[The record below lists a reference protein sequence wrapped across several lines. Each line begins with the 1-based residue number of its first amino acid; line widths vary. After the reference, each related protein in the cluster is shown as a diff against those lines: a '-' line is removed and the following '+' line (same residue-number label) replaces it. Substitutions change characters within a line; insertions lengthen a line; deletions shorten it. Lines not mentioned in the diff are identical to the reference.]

1 MATKLWEKVNIIT
14 GQSSKSRNLVPLIN
28 AGAKFIVSSLPE
40 KFLWSIAS
48 ETEINGWSDSAATS
62 ASISEGSGIA
72 YDKILAVYRQDG
84 TDSNGNAK
92 KRIAEEVS
100 DKGIHIFDESSSL
113 LKPTKMFP
121 KFYKLSGK
129 IYIKPAPDYNASSST
144 QSYTPV
150 GGSSTNVT
158 TLNGD
163 KGVIVYAA
171 PPETD
176 ENTDVW
182 VLVEYENIVLYYAAS
197 LDMKRLCQSYRD
209 SITTHLS
216 TITGTYLASFE
227 SALPTLADVAVPVKP
242 SLPSLSSSA
251 ISETIDAIPDYVS
264 QVMAVMPTVGGGE
277 VTIPTAP
284 DIQSI
289 FYTPPSDITLT
300 NAFSISESL
309 PSFAKPVITFDW
321 TKTDDALLKAELL
334 IDVAG
339 GTSGDPGIT
348 KDAEAWLEEE
358 DPEMVTS
365 VLSTAAEELSR
376 AQTAVSKQQREL
388 ERYSQEVEA
397 EAQKFSA
404 EVNKFRTSLEKVTSE
419 ATNKTTAYTARVQ
432 EEQGKAQLKVEQYKT
447 DLERYASRVE
457 SALSEFSQKSTI
469 NIQEYTAKV
478 QEGLQKY
485 SSKSESSLGK
495 FSAQVQQAV
504 AEEQRKVS
512 EFTAKSTQ
520 ELQSFGAD
528 IQSYA
533 SQTQAEIQSFGAK
546 LQKASAYL
554 AKAATLMQVVGEL
567 NAECQMAQQDSQD
580 YYQRAV
586 NELRAISG
594 VLTAPP
600 QQQSEQ
606 RQEQGATS

>member
-1 MATKLWEKVNIIT
+1 
-14 GQSSKSRNLVPLIN
+14 
-28 AGAKFIVSSLPE
+28 
-40 KFLWSIAS
+40 
-48 ETEINGWSDSAATS
+48 
-62 ASISEGSGIA
+62 
-72 YDKILAVYRQDG
+72 
-84 TDSNGNAK
+84 
-92 KRIAEEVS
+92 
-100 DKGIHIFDESSSL
+100 
-113 LKPTKMFP
+113 
-121 KFYKLSGK
+121 
-129 IYIKPAPDYNASSST
+129 
-144 QSYTPV
+144 
-150 GGSSTNVT
+150 
-158 TLNGD
+158 
-163 KGVIVYAA
+163 
-171 PPETD
+171 
-176 ENTDVW
+176 
-182 VLVEYENIVLYYAAS
+182 
-197 LDMKRLCQSYRD
+197 
-209 SITTHLS
+209 
-216 TITGTYLASFE
+216 
-227 SALPTLADVAVPVKP
+227 
-242 SLPSLSSSA
+242 
-251 ISETIDAIPDYVS
+251 
-264 QVMAVMPTVGGGE
+264 
-277 VTIPTAP
+277 
-284 DIQSI
+284 
-289 FYTPPSDITLT
+289 
-300 NAFSISESL
+300 
-309 PSFAKPVITFDW
+309 
-321 TKTDDALLKAELL
+321 
-334 IDVAG
+334 
-339 GTSGDPGIT
+339 
-348 KDAEAWLEEE
+348 
-358 DPEMVTS
+358 
-365 VLSTAAEELSR
+365 
-376 AQTAVSKQQREL
+376 
-388 ERYSQEVEA
+388 
-397 EAQKFSA
+397 
-404 EVNKFRTSLEKVTSE
+404 VTSE

-469 NIQEYTAKV
+469 NIQEYTSKV